1 VTSTFLLV
9 ELETDDASSAGA
21 KPTTA
26 ARPDPRRGKA
36 IIEHAFAPAIIG
48 GDPLDTDVTWDRLF
62 HMHRSHGFQGAPVE
76 ALSAIRHRAL
86 DLKGKLLASR

>member
-1 VTSTFLLV
+1 V
-9 ELETDDASSAGA
+9 
-21 KPTTA
+21 
-26 ARPDPRRGKA
+26 KA

-76 ALSAIRHRAL
+76 ALSAIDIAL
-86 DLKGKLLASR
+86 WT